1 MILNVSGRCDIVAF
15 YASWF
20 MNRYRIGYVDVR
32 NPFYRN
38 MVSRIN
44 FEDVELIVFCTKNPL
59 PIIGYLDEIK
69 IPILFHVTLNQYKR
83 EIEPNVIDKRK
94 IIEGIKEISLK
105 LGKDKVFL
113 RYDPIF
119 LSEDYTVDYHIKAF
133 SRVCKLL
140 EGYVS
145 NIIISF
151 IDDYKNVRK
160 NQGILRARKFEDKDF
175 EEIGNNFF
183 EIASNHGMT
192 VQTCSEDRRLL
203 EYGFVNRDCVSKEL
217 ASSII
222 GRNNFKRWKA
232 RGKDSCHCV
241 EMVDIGVYNSCQ
253 HRCKYCYANY
263 DEGLIDSNFR
273 NHHDDSSLLVG
284 YLESDDVTKERKKF

>member
-69 IPILFHVTLNQYKR
+69 IPILFHVTLTPYKR

-217 ASSII
+217 
-222 GRNNFKRWKA
+222 RD
-232 RGKDSCHCV
+232 GKQEEKIV
-241 EMVDIGVYNSCQ
+241 VIV
-253 HRCKYCYANY
+253 
-263 DEGLIDSNFR
+263 
-273 NHHDDSSLLVG
+273 
-284 YLESDDVTKERKKF
+284 